1 MQTQQN
7 NKFIPPVLTA
17 SLPEYPNVS
26 FRLIIWATPLQDFLP
41 ASVELLVRDVPD
53 EIRDVLSLPELLS
66 AIAFLWNKGT
76 GESPAL
82 IQLTTFLSK
91 MLKSSFPDSAV
102 EIPTE
107 LTHLARTLDVYTAV

>member
-7 NKFIPPVLTA
+7 NKFTPPVLTA
-17 SLPEYPNVS
+17 SLPEHPSVGI
-26 FRLIIWATPLQDFLP
+26 RLIIWATAFQDFLP

-53 EIRDVLSLPELLS
+53 ESREVLSLPELLS
-66 AIAFLWNKGT
+66 AIAYLWKKGT

-91 MLKSSFPDSAV
+91 MLKSSFPDSAA
-102 EIPTE
+102 EIPME
-107 LTHLARTLDVYTAV
+107 LTHLARTLDVFTAG